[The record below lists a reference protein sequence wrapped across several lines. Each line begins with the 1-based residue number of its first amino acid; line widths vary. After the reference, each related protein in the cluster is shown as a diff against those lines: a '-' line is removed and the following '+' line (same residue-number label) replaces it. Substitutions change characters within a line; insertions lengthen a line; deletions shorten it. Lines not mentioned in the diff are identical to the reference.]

1 MKHFVAALAHKRIR
15 QPHAMSVLI
24 AKRESMNPPTSDDK
38 DQVVSAESLEH
49 ELNRVHVA
57 AAGPLPG
64 LFGPRSL
71 TWQVD
76 REAAIFLGAGRALL
90 LQLAHPWVAT
100 AIEQHSDTFA
110 DPIGRFHRTFSAVFS
125 MLFGSLDQSLA
136 AARRLHRR
144 HAEIKGR
151 LCSAT
156 GPFPAGSC
164 YCANA
169 VPALCWVH
177 ATLIETALLA
187 YELVLPPL
195 TSEQRE
201 RYYSESRLFAALFGI
216 PDECLPPDW
225 TAFSAYT
232 AAMLQSDTLTV
243 TDQARVMARR
253 LIAGTD
259 TWLPV
264 PASYR
269 ALTTALLPP
278 RLREAFGFP
287 YGDAEQRASLKL
299 IARIRQV
306 YPFLPARLRYVGP
319 YQEAEQ
325 RLAGKARPDVITR
338 MCNRFWI
345 GRAEL
350 PKERVG

>member
-1 MKHFVAALAHKRIR
+1 MTA
-15 QPHAMSVLI
+15 
-24 AKRESMNPPTSDDK
+24 PTSHDK
-38 DQVVSAESLEH
+38 VQVVNADSLEC
-49 ELNRVHVA
+49 ELSRARAA
-57 AAGPLPG
+57 AAGSLYG
-64 LFGPRSL
+64 IFGPRSV

-90 LQLAHPWVAT
+90 LQLAHPWVAA

-110 DPIGRFHRTFSAVFS
+110 DPIGRFHRTFSVVFS
-125 MLFGSLDQSLA
+125 MVFGSLDQSLN

-144 HAEIKGR
+144 HAEIEGR
-151 LCSAT
+151 LPSAA
-156 GPFPAGSC
+156 GAFPAGSS

-169 VPALCWVH
+169 VPALRWVH
-177 ATLIETALLA
+177 ATLVETALLA

-195 TSEQRE
+195 TPEQRE

-216 PDECLPPDW
+216 PDECLPYDW
-225 TAFSAYT
+225 AAFSAYT
-232 AAMLQSDTLTV
+232 AAMVQSDTLFV
-243 TDQARVMARR
+243 TDQARIMGRR
-253 LIAGTD
+253 LIAGAD

-269 ALTTALLPP
+269 ALTTALLP
-278 RLREAFGFP
+278 LQIREAFGFP
-287 YGDAEQRASLKL
+287 YGLHEQRAVRHLT
-299 IARIRQV
+299 ARIRRV

-325 RLAGKARPDVITR
+325 RLAGKARPDVVTR

-350 PKERVG
+350 PREHAQ